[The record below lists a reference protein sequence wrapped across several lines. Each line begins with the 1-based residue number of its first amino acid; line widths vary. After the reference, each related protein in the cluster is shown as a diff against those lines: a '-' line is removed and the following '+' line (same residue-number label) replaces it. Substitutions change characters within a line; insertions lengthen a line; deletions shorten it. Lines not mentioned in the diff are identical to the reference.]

1 MFIERLII
9 SYSSVIPQLA
19 HIPGYDLLVVEHM
32 KWFVDH
38 QENVSMT
45 EQASKSMF
53 YLAQSH
59 PNLVDS
65 VLLIPLLTSDWT
77 SMPYRVV
84 CGVLMMVA
92 SCLKGYSIIHH
103 TVPPSL
109 ITKMIDQFHQ
119 LLNRSFTTRQSSQIR
134 TYELSFLQAITYHS
148 DDFYSLFTSLFSESH
163 SWPTRSIQYSQEES
177 CLLVCSQWFY
187 QHHHSQG
194 IAFCTSLVNQALQN
208 PTEYSIHLYG
218 SIFWKISPDSIDLA
232 ITLIKK
238 RLDPGVLEC
247 LAIVIS
253 RLLSVQPIDDA
264 WLRRLTSW
272 FDACCS
278 CYVRDT
284 RGDVGSWTRI
294 AGISGLQLLL
304 DKLILSF
311 PVGWT
316 HSLSTCSHLKGINEY
331 IVTNYGIATILDNS
345 FITYLPLTEGS
356 TLYPSSSTVFESIQ
370 ISPGSFSLLKESVVE
385 SLTKPLLKQM
395 AEQHSVIRDHAHHIF
410 VFLHNL
416 QSYETPFLK
425 DLMSYPMTDESS
437 IIEQLIYYL
446 RYEEL
451 ADIVLQGFIF
461 LIGGNTPGIT
471 EEGTSQFL
479 SYLNE
484 SHNQRIIPSLLKI
497 MKNEFVKGN
506 NGFYPAL
513 KTFVVCL
520 EVVDIMNS
528 MSTEELNDIP
538 ELIVK
543 ASIRYKN
550 RVAVLK
556 LLLELL
562 QVISVS
568 IGTTK
573 ELISLFIPFLS
584 CSFSHVHVTF
594 FYYS

>member
-1 MFIERLII
+1 MII
-9 SYSSVIPQLA
+9 DNVINRYSSVIPQLA

-32 KWFVDH
+32 KWFVDY

-65 VLLIPLLTSDWT
+65 VLLIPLLASDW
-77 SMPYRVV
+77 SSLPYRVV

-92 SCLKGYSIIHH
+92 SCLKGYSLIHH
-103 TVPPSL
+103 TVAPSL
-109 ITKMIDQFHQ
+109 ITQMIDQFHQ

-134 TYELSFLQAITYHS
+134 VYELSLLQAITYHS
-148 DDFYSLFTSLFSESH
+148 DDFYSLFNSLFSESH

-177 CLLVCSQWFY
+177 CLLVCSRWFY
-187 QHHHSQG
+187 DHHHSQG
-194 IAFCTSLVNQALQN
+194 ISFCTSLVNKALQS

-218 SIFWKISPDSIDLA
+218 SIFWEISPASIDTA
-232 ITLIKK
+232 ITLLKK
-238 RLDPGVLEC
+238 RLDPAVLEC

-253 RLLSVQPIDDA
+253 RLLSVQPVDDT
-264 WLRRLTSW
+264 WLRRLTTW
-272 FDACCS
+272 FDTCCS

-294 AGISGLQLLL
+294 AGISGLELLL
-304 DKLILSF
+304 DKLVLSF
-311 PVGWT
+311 PVGWS

-331 IVTNYGIATILDNS
+331 IVTNYGIATIHENS

-356 TLYPSSSTVFESIQ
+356 TLYPSSSTVLESIQ
-370 ISPGSFSLLKESVVE
+370 VSPVSFSLLKESLVE
-385 SLTKPLLKQM
+385 SLTRPILKQM
-395 AEQHSVIRDHAHHIF
+395 AEQHSVIRDHAHHIL

-425 DLMSYPMTDESS
+425 DLMSYDMSEGSS

-446 RYEEL
+446 QYKEL
-451 ADIVLQGFIF
+451 AEIVLQGFIF

-471 EEGTSQFL
+471 EEGTNHFIT
-479 SYLNE
+479 YLNE
-484 SHNQRIIPSLLKI
+484 NHNHTIIPSLLKI

-506 NGFYPAL
+506 NGFYPSL
-513 KTFVVCL
+513 KTFVTCL
-520 EVVDIMNS
+520 EVVDIMDY
-528 MSTEELNDIP
+528 MSTEELNGLP
-538 ELIVK
+538 ELIVQ
-543 ASIRYKN
+543 ASLRYKN

-562 QVISVS
+562 QVISVTV
-568 IGTTK
+568 GTSK
-573 ELISLFIPFLS
+573 ELVSLFIPFLS
-584 CSFSHVHVTF
+584 CSFSHVRIVND
-594 FYYS
+594 